1 MINARLG
8 ANTALVGTLTN
19 VLLTELKEVG
29 GGDINGSL
37 VLSILE
43 VCSRQANFSWIC
55 ANITSLCPK
64 LYS

>member
-1 MINARLG
+1 MTIGSRLG

-19 VLLTELKEVG
+19 VLLTELKEGG

-43 VCSRQANFSWIC
+43 VWSRYR
-55 ANITSLCPK
+55 L
-64 LYS
+64 

>member
-1 MINARLG
+1 MIDIRLG

-37 VLSILE
+37 VMSILE
-43 VCSRQANFSWIC
+43 VHFHHIACFF
-55 ANITSLCPK
+55 
-64 LYS
+64 